1 MIPSSFSPVIPDFD
15 PKPMLDMN
23 SAFTRTVILVAVV
36 RLHIFT
42 LLSGRELSP
51 AALAAIAKAEPV

>member
-1 MIPSSFSPVIPDFD
+1 MIPSSFSPVIPDID
-15 PKPMLDMN
+15 PKPMLDM
-23 SAFTRTVILVAVV
+23 SYAFTRTVILVAVV

>member
-1 MIPSSFSPVIPDFD
+1 MITSSFSPVLADSD
-15 PKPMLDMN
+15 PKPMLNMN
-23 SAFTRTVILVAVV
+23 SAFTRTALLVAVV

>member
-15 PKPMLDMN
+15 PKPTLDMN
-23 SAFTRTVILVAVV
+23 SAFTRTAILVAVV